1 SKQRNAGIAA
11 LSPEATLA
19 GYLDD
24 DLVLED
30 GCIQAMLSFWESA
43 TDDVGG
49 AAFNIVNERS
59 PRGILVK
66 SLFYVDGFRRGAV
79 LRSGYQSMLGPVP
92 RDIEVDWLSGGVTV
106 WRRQVTQTFEYD
118 EWFQGTG
125 YLEDV
130 DFSYRVSRKYR
141 LFVLAGARIQHL
153 SPPVKRSRDYLMGK
167 WQAINRM
174 YFVRKHPE
182 FSRPLYYWATFGLFL
197 ANVAEGIATLN
208 YGLFLRAAGNIVGLT
223 QVSSGRLD
231 QLSGYLKR
239 SKREGARLPVECSR
253 YSGRRYGDSVL
264 YLMTRPWFWP
274 YWPSP
279 ASCLSSTAGPCCC
292 INIFPR
298 QSQSGSGATQ
308 KIVFSSVS
316 STA

>member
-1 SKQRNAGIAA
+1 MSRGFRHKIAFVVPTLNRPLELRRMLRSVVGQAVLPHEVVIVDGSATPVESLASEFPQIALKYVPVYPPSLSKQRNAGIAA
-11 LSPEATLA
+11 LSPDATLA

-30 GCIQAMLSFWESA
+30 GCIEAMLRFWESA
-43 TDDVGG
+43 PGDVGG

-59 PRGILVK
+59 PRGIFVK
-66 SLFYVDGFRRGAV
+66 SLFYVDGCRRGAV
-79 LRSGYQSMLGPVP
+79 LRSGYQSMIGPVR

-106 WRRQVTQTFEYD
+106 WRRQVTQAFEYD
-118 EWFQGTG
+118 EWFKGTG

-141 LFVLAGARIQHL
+141 LFVLADARVQHL

-197 ANVAEGIATLN
+197 ANIAEGIATLN
-208 YGLFLRAAGNIVGLT
+208 HGLFLRAAGNIVGLAK
-223 QVSSGRLD
+223 VSSGRLD
-231 QLSGYLKR
+231 QLSGYLK
-239 SKREGARLPVECSR
+239 
-253 YSGRRYGDSVL
+253 
-264 YLMTRPWFWP
+264 
-274 YWPSP
+274 
-279 ASCLSSTAGPCCC
+279 
-292 INIFPR
+292 
-298 QSQSGSGATQ
+298 Q
-308 KIVFSSVS
+308 
-316 STA
+316 